1 VGHPISILIV
11 DDEPRNLV
19 ALEAALASV
28 DCSVVKAGSGL
39 QALKCLLLQDF
50 AVILLDIH
58 MPGLGGFETATL
70 IRQRVRSQSTP
81 IIFLTADDRAG
92 ARVLE
97 GYRLGA
103 VDYMYKPFDP
113 NILRAKVAIFVELFG
128 KTAALEQRTA
138 ELTHVTAD
146 LVRRELE
153 VGALNAELEQRVVE
167 RTGEL
172 EAANKELE
180 AFSYSV
186 SHDLRAPLRAING
199 FSKILLEEHSPQLS
213 ADAQGY
219 RSGRSGYTSSI
230 VNSGT

>member
-1 VGHPISILIV
+1 MS
-11 DDEPRNLV
+11 
-19 ALEAALASV
+19 
-28 DCSVVKAGSGL
+28 
-39 QALKCLLLQDF
+39 
-50 AVILLDIH
+50 
-58 MPGLGGFETATL
+58 GFETASL
-70 IRQRVRSQSTP
+70 IRARVRSQSTP

-92 ARVLE
+92 ARVQE

-103 VDYMYKPFDP
+103 VDYLYKPFDP

-138 ELTHVTAD
+138 ELTQVTAD
-146 LVRRELE
+146 LVRREQE

-180 AFSYSV
+180 AFSYSI

-199 FSKILLEEHSPQLS
+199 FSKILLEEHTQQLS
-213 ADAQGY
+213 AEAQGY
-219 RSGRSGYTSSI
+219 LDKVGHNAQYMGQLIDGLLTFSRLSRQPLQKRTRADRRSRPPGPG
-230 VNSGT
+230 